1 MEVILSNLQG
11 WRLHSLSLFT
21 VGQPH
26 CKKEI
31 SQTIPICGHCLC
43 SSHWTAQKKSWLC
56 PLCTLPSGDS
66 PEPSQQSWERCQ
78 GQIPAGCSYPPAC
91 PSCVWKSWIT
101 FPMDLGEA
109 DWPIVP
115 LVLLAHTEDGSDFCF
130 PSGTSAS
137 CPDQSVSRV
146 ALQWHLPAPSAF
158 MDTSHQSPWTH
169 MCPICLSIPW
179 PDPLPPRLHLLC
191 YSLSL
196 CSQGPGIPESWS
208 SRGWGKGGFSISVFS
223 MSCVT
228 KSPVPFGSG
237 LPASLAFL
245 LPFTYRSAPF
255 CLWHPSPDLLLLL
268 FLT

>member
-1 MEVILSNLQG
+1 MGKVISAS
-11 WRLHSLSLFT
+11 LHSLNTSHQLVVNYYFIEFRTIQNHRLVEIGRDLWRWSGPISKDGDSTAFLFLLWVSLT
-21 VGQPH
+21 VKKKFPRQFQFVATASAPLTGQH
-26 CKKEI
+26 R
-31 SQTIPICGHCLC
+31 
-43 SSHWTAQKKSWLC
+43 KKSWLC

-115 LVLLAHTEDGSDFCF
+115 SVLLAHTEDGSDFCF

-208 SRGWGKGGFSISVFS
+208 S
-223 MSCVT
+223 
-228 KSPVPFGSG
+228 
-237 LPASLAFL
+237 L
-245 LPFTYRSAPF
+245 
-255 CLWHPSPDLLLLL
+255 
-268 FLT
+268 